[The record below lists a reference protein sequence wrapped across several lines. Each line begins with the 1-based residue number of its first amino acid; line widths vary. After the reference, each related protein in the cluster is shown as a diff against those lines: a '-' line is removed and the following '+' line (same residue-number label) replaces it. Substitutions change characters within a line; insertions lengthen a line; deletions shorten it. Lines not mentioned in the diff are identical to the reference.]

1 MSGRAGKLYS
11 RMLDNALPCSC
22 YGEAYLILATH
33 AIVGAAIA
41 SQIPNHPVIALL
53 AGIASHFAIDAI
65 PHWDYPL
72 RSIRGGAKKGS
83 PLTLDKGFLVD
94 LSLIALDGLAGLA
107 LAFSL
112 FRAAQFASH
121 NFTWRSRWDVA
132 GPVTV
137 CASIVSARASS
148 HGSAVS

>member
-1 MSGRAGKLYS
+1 M
-11 RMLDNALPCSC
+11 
-22 YGEAYLILATH
+22 ILATH

-41 SQIPNHPVIALL
+41 SQVPNHPVIALL

-72 RSIRGGAKKGS
+72 RSIRSGAKKEKGS

-94 LSLIALDGLAGLA
+94 LSLIALDGLAGLT

-112 FRAAQFASH
+112 FAQPGSLLTILLGALGGMLPDPLRFVHRLWFSGFITGYMQNKNSLGRSASLLSSLS
-121 NFTWRSRWDVA
+121 TLRSY
-132 GPVTV
+132 
-137 CASIVSARASS
+137 C
-148 HGSAVS
+148 